1 VDFNEDKHL
10 DVCQS
15 IEVGLKQ
22 QYELQSEL
30 TDILCVFALD
40 AAKTAIK
47 QRCGYA
53 KNEKV
58 TDHPLAQGIIARRV
72 FVGEE
77 RIGKIN
83 GLTFKEYHIQIDK
96 IKRRVNRHSTDGQ
109 RAITSSSETTCDLA
123 RAQASSHHLMRTQIQ
138 LCLKTNTY
146 R

>member
-22 QYELQSEL
+22 QYELQSDL
-30 TDILCVFALD
+30 TDTLCVFALD

-47 QRCGYA
+47 QRSGYA

-58 TDHPLAQGIIARRV
+58 TDHPLAQGVIAWCV

-83 GLTFKEYHIQIDK
+83 DLTLKEYLIQLDK
-96 IKRRVNRHSTDGQ
+96 IKRSVKRHSTDGQ
-109 RAITSSSETTCDLA
+109 RAYYEFIRD
-123 RAQASSHHLMRTQIQ
+123 
-138 LCLKTNTY
+138 Y
-146 R
+146 V